1 LVVKIWPTTDGETL
15 KRNGAEE
22 TIKTRKKQYSSILDL
37 CFTTPADL
45 LSLPFLFMT
54 DDLKSRVE

>member
-1 LVVKIWPTTDGETL
+1 MANNRGETL

-45 LSLPFLFMT
+45 LNLPSLFMT